1 MTATVRSAGVPPAFH
16 LRRRQA
22 FTLFEVV
29 LALGIMMLLSGAIF
43 LITTSA
49 LEATK
54 ITREEQRLSQ
64 RLDAFLR
71 VTRDTFLGLEAKGRV
86 YLRFE
91 KTSLTAPMVELVLE
105 QTAGAFG
112 VASLGGGS
120 LVLAALPQADG
131 SRTFA
136 LRLLPKNDGTG
147 RPQDDIPWTP
157 LFPGVERVK
166 WSFFANGDWTD
177 EWEPAQGRPE
187 LARLTFECRELAGPP
202 VEAIF
207 WIPPLSPVSSQV
219 PVENPP
225 DPEARP

>member
-1 MTATVRSAGVPPAFH
+1 MIAPASRD
-16 LRRRQA
+16 LRA

-29 LALGIMMLLSGAIF
+29 LALGILMLLSGAIF

-54 ITREEQRLSQ
+54 ITREEQRISQ

-71 VTRDTFLGLEAKGRV
+71 VTRDTFLGLEAKGVV

-91 KTSLTAPMVELVLE
+91 KTGGTTPMVEMVLE
-105 QTAGAFG
+105 RTSGAFG

-136 LRLLPKNDGTG
+136 LRVLPKNEGT
-147 RPQDDIPWTP
+147 PQDLENIPWTP

-166 WSFFANGDWTD
+166 WSFFANGIWTD

-207 WIPPLSPVSSQV
+207 WIPPLAGASSRP
-219 PVENPP
+219 PVENAPT
-225 DPEARP
+225 PEAGT